1 MKENNSLFNKTLNF
15 DKYALIFDGN
25 EISCGL
31 GFSKYE
37 TENSIIWLA
46 NPNNDSIKLTDLEK
60 LDNKQYHVYDIKG
73 IWSCLIKDKSE
84 GNYRAIT
91 SIQNELPWYYS
102 LETEIR
108 LSSNIFL
115 LTSYLSNSAINYEAI
130 SSFLAFD
137 FCYNGE
143 TFLKNIKKTYGG
155 DILLFKSRSINIQG
169 CDITKWL
176 GFDASISDNK
186 LILEHFIKNVENP
199 IKENEA
205 QITLTAGSDSRAILG
220 AAYFSGQDFTLMTG
234 AASSTAY
241 RDIKIASKIASI
253 LGKKHLKID
262 ESKREINNINEA
274 IEKVAIQTSAL
285 FIPRN
290 WLLFYK
296 EYMLN
301 TGYLQNVTRL
311 MGYRGEFFKGFYT
324 NLSATIS
331 RKTFLLRKNYSNKL
345 IETINERFNYYKNI
359 SSVNAY
365 ELFYHRERDNFWVS
379 SNIRTMLQSGCKV
392 YTPFSDND
400 LLKLGYR
407 FEGGIKKINL
417 HKLAIDL
424 LPNQVKEIPT
434 SNNKLTFVSRYIYH
448 KIFNH
453 NDYNFFLRPKFI
465 KQNLNYDLL
474 NEIMTVK
481 EINSLISKY
490 QLMGN
495 HDTLVH
501 KLFAVNYFFT
511 LIDKIN

>member
-1 MKENNSLFNKTLNF
+1 MKVNNNLFNKALNF
-15 DKYALIFDGN
+15 DKYALLFDGN

-31 GFSKYE
+31 GFNKYE
-37 TENSIIWLA
+37 TENSVIWLA

-60 LDNKQYHVYDIKG
+60 LDNEKYHVYDIEG
-73 IWSCLIKDKSE
+73 IWSCLIKNKSD
-84 GNYRAIT
+84 GNFRAIT

-102 LETEIR
+102 IKSKIR

-115 LTSYLSNSAINYEAI
+115 LTDYLSNAAINYEAI

-143 TFLKNIKKTYGG
+143 TFLNNIRKTYGG
-155 DILLFKSRSINIQG
+155 DILFLKDSPLNIKG
-169 CDITKWL
+169 CDLTKWL
-176 GFDASISDNK
+176 GFDESISNNK
-186 LILEHFIKNVENP
+186 VILEHFIKNVEKP
-199 IKENEA
+199 IKKNGA

-220 AAYFSGQDFTLMTG
+220 AAYFSKQNFTLMTG
-234 AASSTAY
+234 TASSTAK

-253 LGKKHLKID
+253 LGKEHQKID
-262 ESKREINNINEA
+262 ESKREVDNINEA

-301 TGYLQNVTRL
+301 IGYLQNVSRL

-345 IETINERFNYYKNI
+345 SETINARFNDYKKI
-359 SSVNAY
+359 SSINAY

-379 SNIRTMLQSGCKV
+379 SNIRAMLQSGCKV

-400 LLKLGYR
+400 LLKFGYR

-417 HKLAIDL
+417 HRLAIDL
-424 LPNQVKEIPT
+424 LPGQVKEIPT
-434 SNNKLTFVSRYIYH
+434 SNNKIAFISRYIYH
-448 KIFNH
+448 KTFNH

-465 KQNLNYDLL
+465 KQNLNYELL
-474 NEIMTVK
+474 NEIMTVE

-490 QLMGN
+490 QLLGN
-495 HDTLVH
+495 HDALVH
-501 KLFAVNYFFT
+501 KLFAVSYFFT
-511 LIDKIN
+511 LIDKMN